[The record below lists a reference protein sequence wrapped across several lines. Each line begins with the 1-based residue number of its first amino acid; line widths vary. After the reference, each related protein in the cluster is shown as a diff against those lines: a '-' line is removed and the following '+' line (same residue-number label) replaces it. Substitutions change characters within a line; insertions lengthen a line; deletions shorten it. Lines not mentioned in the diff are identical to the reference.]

1 MVEVA
6 PLSSTGMARKI
17 DSLGRVVLP
26 AEMRKQLGL
35 ETGDLVAISLED
47 DRVTLEKIESRCVF
61 CSATTELREFADKL
75 VCASCV
81 ERLTAG

>member
-1 MVEVA
+1 
-6 PLSSTGMARKI
+6 MARKI

-47 DRVTLEKIESRCVF
+47 GRVTLEKIESRCTF
-61 CSATTELREFADKL
+61 CGGTVELREFSEKL

-81 ERLTAG
+81 QSLGAT